1 MRMTRAQMRELSEIP
16 HPRLSRI
23 GDHRSHGAERTRL
36 RGPRGGQDGLMTP
49 QSEQAA
55 KASLRTRIMV
65 PMILL
70 AGLALI
76 AAGAIVAVIE
86 SRNVESSV
94 DQRLMRIRDELRV
107 LADKGVDP
115 ETGKPFAEP
124 ADLLQT
130 FMERTVIGETEGEV
144 VFTGDRVAL
153 VPEGVTALRLQDD
166 PQLIEAVS
174 PHAVG
179 NEVVITSIST
189 DQRRYR
195 VLVAPVQFGTSQGAL
210 VYAYDM
216 RAMMQPLRGTMLIY
230 AVVACVLLALVA
242 LIAWPLVGRLL
253 RPIEELRRA
262 VDSIDELDLTTRV
275 PVRGRDELAALTGTV
290 NRMLDRVQRTVGDQ
304 RQLLDDVGHELRTPI
319 TVVRGHLELVDP
331 SDPSD
336 VVATRDLA
344 IDEVDRMGVLINDLL
359 VLAKAGQSDFVVP
372 AWTDLAPLTD
382 QTLEKART
390 LGNRRWRLESV
401 AASEAWVDPMRITQ
415 AWLQLAANAV
425 KYSDDGSVIGLGSRI
440 HRGEAELWVRD
451 QGIGIAADQLDHVR
465 ERFGR
470 GREASSHAQG
480 AGLGLS
486 IVESILVAHGG
497 RLDIQSTEGIGS
509 TFTMVVPLAP
519 ANEPQPKEPEQ

>member
-1 MRMTRAQMRELSEIP
+1 
-16 HPRLSRI
+16 
-23 GDHRSHGAERTRL
+23 
-36 RGPRGGQDGLMTP
+36 
-49 QSEQAA
+49 
-55 KASLRTRIMV
+55 
-65 PMILL
+65 
-70 AGLALI
+70 
-76 AAGAIVAVIE
+76 
-86 SRNVESSV
+86 
-94 DQRLMRIRDELRV
+94 
-107 LADKGVDP
+107 
-115 ETGKPFAEP
+115 
-124 ADLLQT
+124 
-130 FMERTVIGETEGEV
+130 
-144 VFTGDRVAL
+144 
-153 VPEGVTALRLQDD
+153 
-166 PQLIEAVS
+166 
-174 PHAVG
+174 
-179 NEVVITSIST
+179 
-189 DQRRYR
+189 
-195 VLVAPVQFGTSQGAL
+195 
-210 VYAYDM
+210 
-216 RAMMQPLRGTMLIY
+216 
-230 AVVACVLLALVA
+230 
-242 LIAWPLVGRLL
+242 
-253 RPIEELRRA
+253 
-262 VDSIDELDLTTRV
+262 
-275 PVRGRDELAALTGTV
+275 
-290 NRMLDRVQRTVGDQ
+290 
-304 RQLLDDVGHELRTPI
+304 
-319 TVVRGHLELVDP
+319 
-331 SDPSD
+331 
-336 VVATRDLA
+336 
-344 IDEVDRMGVLINDLL
+344 MGVLINDLL